1 MGGKPD
7 IVPDNHASLY
17 AGSESSLRGGEYI
30 YTRDGEKKIK
40 SLDSSGK
47 STFADHGMADRKR
60 WSLSL
65 FVE

>member
-7 IVPDNHASLY
+7 IVPDNHANLY
-17 AGSESSLRGGEYI
+17 AGSDLRGGEYI
-30 YTRDGEKKIK
+30 YIKDGEKKIK

-60 WSLSL
+60 
-65 FVE
+65 